1 MLIIVTSEDV
11 LLWRDGV
18 LVIASH
24 HHLSVVDQVEGE
36 DEGTN
41 APIDHLEIL
50 VIGNKYHHES
60 EDDQAKEDTDKSSS
74 HYREVPLG
82 L

>member
-1 MLIIVTSEDV
+1 MIVTSEDV
-11 LLWRDGV
+11 LLRRDGE
-18 LVIASH
+18 LVISSQ
-24 HHLSVVDQVEGE
+24 HHLSVVYKVEGE
-36 DEGTN
+36 DEGPS